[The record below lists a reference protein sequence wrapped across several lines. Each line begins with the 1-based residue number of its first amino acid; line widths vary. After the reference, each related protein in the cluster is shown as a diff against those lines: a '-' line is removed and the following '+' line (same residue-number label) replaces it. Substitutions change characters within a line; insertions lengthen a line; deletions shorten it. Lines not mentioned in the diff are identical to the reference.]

1 MLKNTMFKNIT
12 YDEIQTLIK
21 AKAKCLPV
29 RDYTHNEMQRIN
41 YVMDMLVRSFIV
53 YGPVRG
59 VLGLHECLPM
69 AGNTS
74 KKGSIVGLLDL
85 SHH

>member
-29 RDYTHNEMQRIN
+29 RDYTHNEMERIN
-41 YVMDMLVRSFIV
+41 YVMGMLVRSFIV
-53 YGPVRG
+53 YGPDGVRTDRPW
-59 VLGLHECLPM
+59 EM
-69 AGNTS
+69 QAS
-74 KKGSIVGLLDL
+74 SAED
-85 SHH
+85 